1 MSAFKKFNRQDVYVT
16 AYSAKKSW
24 EASGSVLSTYGIQFI
39 TGISGSTPNYLSP
52 EDLFSSRY
60 ETLTWQSIYHLYYKN
75 FVEES
80 AISGSYEHY
89 LQSSFTTGSRVISD
103 EIAVIS
109 IPRNVIGTHIEPG
122 TFKLDIQAED
132 IDNYVLSGYVVDDYV
147 ESTDSVYGSGIT
159 IITSGSS
166 IPSISSSYDYIV
178 DEGQY
183 VLETEAAGGE
193 YIDTASIV
201 TYPDYRREIIDDG
214 NGRLFLSGSRLFGSE
229 TGKNV
234 GDIIY
239 THGQAIITD
248 PIVARYYTKYLR
260 PIIYW
265 KSNQP
270 IYTYN
275 YNCKVKD
282 SELIYSLNPSAMSGS
297 DGKIADNIS
306 GSYFKPYVTSIG
318 LYNDAQELVAVA
330 KLGQPVPKSK
340 DTDMTFVVTLDM

>member
-24 EASGSVLSTYGIQFI
+24 LASGSVISDYGIEI
-39 TGISGSTPNYLSP
+39 VRGVSGSSPNFLNP
-52 EDLFSSRY
+52 EDLYSNRY
-60 ETLTWQSIYHLYYKN
+60 ETLTWQSIYQLYYRG
-75 FVEES
+75 FIQES
-80 AISGSYEHY
+80 ANSGSYEHY

-103 EIAVIS
+103 EIGLVS
-109 IPRNVIGTHIEPG
+109 VPRNVVGTHIQPS
-122 TFKLDIQAED
+122 TFVLDFQ
-132 IDNYVLSGYVVDDYV
+132 S
-147 ESTDSVYGSGIT
+147 
-159 IITSGSS
+159 SS
-166 IPSISSSYDYIV
+166 IDEYVTHDYSRDNLDGSNLYIENVDTIFGSVFNPGGIEDYID
-178 DEGQY
+178 DEGDY
-183 VLETEAAGGE
+183 VLETAAAGGE
-193 YIDTASIV
+193 YLDVPSVQYRHEIV
-201 TYPDYRREIIDDG
+201 DDG
-214 NGRLFLSGSRLFGSE
+214 AGRLFFSSSLSGSGAV
-229 TGKNV
+229 TTVNV

-239 THGQAIITD
+239 TQGQVVLTNSD
-248 PIVARYYTKYLR
+248 VARYYTRYLR
-260 PIIYW
+260 PVLKW